1 MGLLNVFHHQRKP
14 SSSAKIAKERLQIVI
29 AHERQHGRG
38 LDYLPLLKKDLLEV
52 VQRYVKVS
60 DDAITMRIEKS
71 EGMEILELN
80 ITLPE
85 RSESKSSE

>member
-1 MGLLNVFHHQRKP
+1 MGLLNIFRDQRKP
-14 SSSAKIAKERLQIVI
+14 PSAKIAKERLQIVI
-29 AHERQHGRG
+29 AHERQQGRG

-60 DDAITMRIEKS
+60 DDAITMCIEKS

-85 RSESKSSE
+85 RSESKSSN

>member
-1 MGLLNVFHHQRKP
+1 MGLLDIFRNQRKP
-14 SSSAKIAKERLQIVI
+14 PSAKIAKERLQILI
-29 AHERQHGRG
+29 AHERQQGQRP
-38 LDYLPLLKKDLLEV
+38 DYLPLLEKDLLEV
-52 VQRYVKVS
+52 IRRYVEVS
-60 DDAITMRIEKS
+60 DDAVNMRVESS